1 MSRIKL
7 LLDVVSDMRSLADS
21 IETIADAITSGEA
34 LKEESSPKK
43 TAEVEVKE
51 KPISLEEVRGVL
63 AKKSQVGLTSQ
74 VRELIEKHGGSKLSE
89 VDPSN
94 YEALLKDAEGLENG

>member
-43 TAEVEVKE
+43 TSEVEVKE

-63 AKKSQVGLTSQ
+63 AKKSQAGLTSQ
-74 VRELIEKHGGSKLSE
+74 VRELIKKHGGSKLSE

-94 YEALLKDAEGLENG
+94 YGALLKDAEGLENG

>member
-21 IETIADAITSGEA
+21 IETIADAITSGEI
-34 LKEESSPKK
+34 LKEESIPKK
-43 TAEVEVKE
+43 TSEEKVKE
-51 KPISLEEVRGVL
+51 KPVSLEEVRGVL
-63 AKKSQVGLTSQ
+63 AKKSQAGLTSQ

-94 YEALLKDAEGLENG
+94 YGALLKDAEGLENG

>member
-34 LKEESSPKK
+34 LKEESSSKK
-43 TAEVEVKE
+43 TSEVEVKE

-63 AKKSQVGLTSQ
+63 AKKSQAGLTSQ

-94 YEALLKDAEGLENG
+94 YGALLKDAEVLGNG